1 MVTVGYNYY
10 SQCYDLKKK
19 KMLEVAE
26 DDPRL
31 EAARANQ
38 ELQV

>member
-19 KMLEVAE
+19 KMHELMP
-26 DDPRL
+26 DPRL
-31 EAARANQ
+31 DEVRAQ
-38 ELQV
+38 HDMEM